1 MNRKTEQ
8 KTEKAKSRFN
18 IADVVII
25 IVIVAIITALGLR
38 IYNIFGAEEDICRVE
53 VTFRVTGIS
62 EEYLSPSE
70 FSEKTKLYYSETD
83 AEVGYIKN
91 YKISDMTEF
100 AYDENGTLVE
110 AKVPGKKTV
119 TGTLILTCEKTEK
132 GFFLDG
138 TKFLTVG
145 EKIHLY
151 TTTRDMMFEITSIK
165 EFTGETSAST
175 VATTQAAA
183 Q

>member
-8 KTEKAKSRFN
+8 TTEKTKHGFN

-38 IYNIFGAEEDICRVE
+38 IYNIFGTEDETCIVE

-62 EEYLSPSE
+62 EEHLSPGE
-70 FSEKTKLYYSETD
+70 FSEKTKLYYAETD

-119 TGTLILTCEKTEK
+119 TGTIILTCDKTEK
-132 GFFLDG
+132 GFYLDG

-145 EKIHLY
+145 EKIQLY
-151 TTTRDMMFEITSIK
+151 TATRDMMFEITSVK

-175 VATTQAAA
+175 AATTQNPA